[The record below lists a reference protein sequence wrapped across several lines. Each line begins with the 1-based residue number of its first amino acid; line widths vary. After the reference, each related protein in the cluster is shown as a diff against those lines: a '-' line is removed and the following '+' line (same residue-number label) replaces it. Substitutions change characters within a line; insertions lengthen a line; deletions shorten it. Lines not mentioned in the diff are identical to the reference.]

1 MNIDIKDTLIL
12 DNNKQYIVI
21 SKANYNNQ
29 TYYYIVEETNKNND
43 TKFCYQR
50 NDELIE
56 ITDNELIKKIVPL
69 LVENSNNAMKEIIE
83 SIV

>member
-29 TYYYIVEETNKNND
+29 TYYYIVEEKNKNYD
-43 TKFCYQR
+43 TKFCYH
-50 NDELIE
+50 DLPEKL
-56 ITDNELIKKIVPL
+56 DVFD
-69 LVENSNNAMKEIIE
+69 
-83 SIV
+83 